1 MKKLNSCVL
10 MALTTLAFAGTAPAF
25 AAGDD
30 LSKLKE
36 LERAMATPS
45 EPTEQPKKRVRTRAI
60 VMDSE
65 NQAAEAPAQIG
76 TPSRDCQALSPDVKS
91 VAVDFAIQFELGSA
105 KVSGTSVPVLNE
117 IAKIL
122 ALSPNRCVLV
132 EGHTDAIGDFNKNMA
147 LSSARADSVVSYV
160 VETKGLERKNLVAVG
175 KGSTEP
181 LKDLNPRDAKN
192 RRVVFKVVTN

>member
-10 MALTTLAFAGTAPAF
+10 AALTTLACASATPAF

-30 LSKLKE
+30 LSKLKD
-36 LERAMATPS
+36 LERAMTAPS
-45 EPTEQPKKRVRTRAI
+45 EQPEPKKKMRTRAI
-60 VMDSE
+60 VMDNSDS
-65 NQAAEAPAQIG
+65 QAEAPAQIG
-76 TPSRDCQALSPDVKS
+76 TPAARDCQALSPDVKS
-91 VAVDFAIQFELGSA
+91 VAVDFAIQFDSGSA
-105 KVSGTSVPVLNE
+105 KVAGASIPVLNE

-122 ALSPNRCVLV
+122 ALSSNRCVLV

-147 LSSARADSVVSYV
+147 LSSARADSVVNYV
-160 VETKGLERKNLVAVG
+160 VETKGLDRKNLVPIG
-175 KGSTEP
+175 KGSTDP